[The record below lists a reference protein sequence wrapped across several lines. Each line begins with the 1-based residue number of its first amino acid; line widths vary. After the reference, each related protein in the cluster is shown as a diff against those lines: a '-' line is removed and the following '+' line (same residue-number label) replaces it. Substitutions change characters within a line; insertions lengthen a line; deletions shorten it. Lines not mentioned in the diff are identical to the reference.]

1 MKKDSW
7 HHVNKSFSERANT
20 EHTLERQVLRER
32 WVQFL
37 PGRLVTKHKCALLL
51 DFWYHVDFETCLE
64 KMFNSSAYAYFCLRS
79 TTR

>member
-7 HHVNKSFSERANT
+7 HHVNKSFSERANN

-37 PGRLVTKHKCALLL
+37 PGRLVTKHK
-51 DFWYHVDFETCLE
+51 
-64 KMFNSSAYAYFCLRS
+64 
-79 TTR
+79 